1 MRVAD
6 RTSVRNYLKYFNRAQ
21 YNYAE
26 TNKRVAAGKRFE
38 KISEDI
44 SAGSRVLRTRMDKYK
59 AEKQLENAKEAND
72 ELKVA
77 ENALTAINDIM
88 TNVHEYKVMKAKNSP
103 TNEEGRQVLAEEI
116 KSMMS
121 ELLKYANSQYG
132 KKYSFGGTNAISAPF
147 SVDKSTG
154 KMLYNGID
162 MDTITQD
169 TNTGKF
175 YSGSKEVPMN
185 EDIFYDLGLG
195 MKMSGPEVNPDT
207 AFQISYSGLDIM
219 GWGKT
224 DGVSNNIYNVLAEVE
239 KNIRTYNEEEL
250 EKYDTKLGSLM
261 DSFRS
266 NLTDIG
272 AKTNY
277 LENAVE
283 RFNLEVDG
291 YTERIHNLMATKD
304 AEEATNQM
312 MNDYILKAV
321 LQMGSR
327 ILPLSLMDFL
337 S

>member
-6 RTSVRNYLKYFNRAQ
+6 RTSIRNYLKYFNRAQ

-26 TNKRVAAGKRFE
+26 TNKRVASGKRFE
-38 KISEDI
+38 KVSEDL

-59 AEKQLENAKEAND
+59 AEKQLENAREAND

-88 TNVHEYKVMKAKNSP
+88 ANVHENKVMKAKNSP

-147 SVDKSTG
+147 SVDKATG

-162 MDTITQD
+162 MDSISYD
-169 TNTGKF
+169 PDDGK
-175 YSGSKEVPMN
+175 YYAGGKEVPMN

-207 AFQISYSGLDIM
+207 AFKISYSGLDIM

-224 DGVSNNIYNVLAEVE
+224 DGVSNNIYNVLAEIE
-239 KNIRTYNEEEL
+239 KNIRTYDQEEL
-250 EKYDTKLGSLM
+250 EKYDAKLANLM

-283 RFNLEVDG
+283 RFNLQVDG

-327 ILPLSLMDFL
+327 VLPLSLMDFL
-337 S
+337 R